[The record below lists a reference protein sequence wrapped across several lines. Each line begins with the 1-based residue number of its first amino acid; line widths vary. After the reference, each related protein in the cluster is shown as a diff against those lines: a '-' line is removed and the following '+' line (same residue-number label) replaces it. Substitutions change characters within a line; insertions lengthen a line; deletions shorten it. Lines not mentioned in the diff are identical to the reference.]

1 MKKDLAREMYKAWRT
16 QLKSRDAHSKKEE
29 NRTKN
34 EDPLAIRN
42 ILEEFVGVRD
52 WQKGIAEGTLFSEWV
67 SVVGGDI
74 SKNAIPASL
83 VDGRLTIQTRST
95 AWATQLTMMKSQ
107 LLETIRRSAPGALVE
122 EIVVIGPNAP
132 SWKKGLRTI
141 RGAKGPRD
149 TYG

>member
-16 QLKSRDAHSKKEE
+16 QIKSRDAYSKKEE
-29 NRTKN
+29 SRTKN
-34 EDPLAIRN
+34 EDPLAIGN
-42 ILEEFVGVRD
+42 ILQEFVGVRD
-52 WQKGIAEGTLFSEWV
+52 WQQGIAEGTLFTEWA
-67 SVVGGDI
+67 SVVGAEI
-74 SKNAIPASL
+74 AENAIPASL

-95 AWATQLTMMKSQ
+95 AWATQLTMIKSQ
-107 LLETIRRSAPGALVE
+107 LLETIRKSAPGALVE
-122 EIVVIGPNAP
+122 EITVIGPHAP

>member
-16 QLKSRDAHSKKEE
+16 QLKSRDALGREE
-29 NRTKN
+29 EKRSKN
-34 EDPLAIRN
+34 EDPLAIGN

-52 WQKGIAEGTLFSEWV
+52 WRKGIAEGTLFSEWA
-67 SVVGGDI
+67 SVVGADI
-74 SKNAIPASL
+74 SENAVPASL

-95 AWATQLTMMKSQ
+95 AWATQLNMMRSQ
-107 LLETIRRSAPGALVE
+107 LLETIRKSAPGALVE